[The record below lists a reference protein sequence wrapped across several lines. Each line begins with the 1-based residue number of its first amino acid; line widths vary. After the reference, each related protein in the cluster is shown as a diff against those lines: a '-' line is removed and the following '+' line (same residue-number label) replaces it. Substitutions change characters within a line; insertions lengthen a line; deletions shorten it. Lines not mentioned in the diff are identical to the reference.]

1 MGGRRGPASNFRL
14 VDSEVHPVPA
24 GPDPDEL
31 RSKAWRKVY
40 EDAGAYTVVNAIL
53 VMVWF
58 LGGHH
63 GSFWP
68 EWSLGIWGLLLAGQ
82 AAKTFN
88 TDYEAPA
95 AEEVHKAEF
104 GCDPSR

>member
-1 MGGRRGPASNFRL
+1 MS
-14 VDSEVHPVPA
+14 
-24 GPDPDEL
+24 
-31 RSKAWRKVY
+31 
-40 EDAGAYTVVNAIL
+40 EDAGAYTLVNAIL

-68 EWSLGIWGLLLAGQ
+68 EWSLGIWGLLLVGQ

-88 TDYEAPA
+88 TDYEAQA
-95 AEEVHKAEF
+95 VDERRKALPPQA
-104 GCDPSR
+104 G